1 MNRQNPEKQGLHA
14 TWAIWLA
21 IPLDGVAAILACDN
35 RRPSR
40 GVTRFQSPRY
50 FELLIALMPLF
61 ASTILL
67 SAFLLFLVQPIIAKQ
82 ILPWFGGSSAV
93 WTTCLVFF
101 QVVLLAGYTY
111 SHLTTRYLKST
122 HQAYLHIGLLALSL
136 LFLPIIPSE
145 ALKPLAGADAAIRI
159 VALLVATIG
168 LPYFL
173 LSATGPLLQKWVAPR
188 FPEKTVY
195 RLFALSNFGS
205 LVGLLAFPFAI
216 EPFSTAHAQSVAWS
230 VAYAIF
236 AIACAASAW
245 AAAQS
250 ADRSVPVT
258 TAVADETRGPRPG
271 IRDYA
276 LWLAFAALGS
286 VLLLATTSHITQNI
300 ATVPFLWVLPLSLYL
315 LTFVVAFEGRGG
327 RGWYQRSWFLFPTL
341 LLLVAMAAGLSA
353 NRGVLDVSLAV
364 PLYTVGMMMAAF
376 FCNGELALSKP
387 VPRYLTHFYLTI
399 SLGGALGGLLVGLVA
414 PRVFPTYF
422 ELPVA
427 LVLLA
432 SLAVFVA
439 RKTRWLVGPAVV
451 ATLAAG
457 WFGSEYIGFLRE
469 EAVYMHRNFYGTLR
483 VKEQGEG
490 DLQVRRLLHGV
501 ILHGEQL
508 TISPKRLEPGTYYA
522 RSSGVGRAI
531 EARQHNQDSVKLG
544 FVGLGVGTLSAY
556 GRGGD
561 LVRFY
566 ELDPDVL
573 ALAKT
578 QFSYLNASPSKIEYV
593 IGDARSSMERELA
606 SGQPQGYDVLAIDAF
621 SSDSIPVHLI
631 TREAVQLYFQH
642 LQPNGILAV
651 HISNRF
657 LDLKPVLANI
667 AQALGLTA
675 RLITDT
681 PADGSSGS
689 TTDWVLLARSATT
702 FDAEQLVEVAEPIE
716 PKPEFSLWTD
726 QFNNLFDILKSRPI
740 NELRRMIGL
749 D

>member
-1 MNRQNPEKQGLHA
+1 
-14 TWAIWLA
+14 
-21 IPLDGVAAILACDN
+21 
-35 RRPSR
+35 
-40 GVTRFQSPRY
+40 
-50 FELLIALMPLF
+50 MPLF

-82 ILPWFGGSSAV
+82 ILPWFGGTSAV

-111 SHLTTRYLKST
+111 SHLITRYLAPKQ
-122 HQAYLHIGLLALSL
+122 QARLHIALLVISL
-136 LFLPIIPSE
+136 LFLPIVPSE
-145 ALKPLAGADAAIRI
+145 ALKPAAGADAALRI
-159 VALLVATIG
+159 VLLLAATIG

-173 LSATGPLLQKWVAPR
+173 LSSTGPLLQKWVAPR
-188 FPEKTVY
+188 LPEKSVY

-205 LVGLLAFPFAI
+205 LIGLLAFPFAI
-216 EPFSTAHAQSVAWS
+216 EPFSTSHVQSLVWSAAYAVFAVACALSAWKASQSMDASGTAHARTIEAE
-230 VAYAIF
+230 
-236 AIACAASAW
+236 
-245 AAAQS
+245 
-250 ADRSVPVT
+250 P
-258 TAVADETRGPRPG
+258 EGPPPRAT
-271 IRDYA
+271 DYA

-300 ATVPFLWVLPLSLYL
+300 ASVPFLWVLPLSLYL

-327 RGWYQRSWFLFPTL
+327 RGWYQRNWYLFPTL

-353 NRGVLDVSLAV
+353 NRGVLDISLAV
-364 PLYTVGMMMAAF
+364 PLYTLGMLMAAF

-387 VPRYLTHFYLTI
+387 VPRYLTQFYLTI

-451 ATLAAG
+451 ATLATG
-457 WFGSEYIGFLRE
+457 WFGSEYIGFLRD
-469 EAVYMHRNFYGTLR
+469 EAVFMQRNFYGTLR

-490 DLQVRRLLHGV
+490 DQQVRRLLHGV
-501 ILHGEQL
+501 ILHGEQQ
-508 TISPKRLEPGTYYA
+508 TINAKRLEPGTYYA
-522 RSSGVGRAI
+522 RTSGIGRAI
-531 EARQHNQDSVKLG
+531 EAKQDAGAVRLG

-556 GRGGD
+556 GRAGD
-561 LVRFY
+561 VVRFY

-573 ALAKT
+573 ALAKS
-578 QFSYLNASPSKIEYV
+578 QFSYLSSSPAAIEYV
-593 IGDARSSMERELA
+593 IGDARLSMERELA
-606 SGQPQGYDVLAIDAF
+606 AGSPQGYDVLAIDAF

-631 TREAVQLYFQH
+631 TAEATSLFFKH
-642 LQPNGILAV
+642 LKPDGILAF

-667 AQALGLTA
+667 SQAAGLKA
-675 RLITDT
+675 KLITDS
-681 PADGSSGS
+681 PGDDSSAS
-689 TTDWVLLARSATT
+689 ITDWVLITRTPAAFANQR
-702 FDAEQLVEVAEPIE
+702 LVEVVEPIE
-716 PKPEFSLWTD
+716 PNPHFSLWTD
-726 QFNNLFDILKSRPI
+726 QFNNLIDVLKSNPI
-740 NELRRMIGL
+740 NELRRLIGL
-749 D
+749 S

>member
-1 MNRQNPEKQGLHA
+1 MAHA
-14 TWAIWLA
+14 TIA
-21 IPLDGVAAILACDN
+21 PFCTCPFTPTV
-35 RRPSR
+35 RPSSAPVILR
-40 GVTRFQSPRY
+40 
-50 FELLIALMPLF
+50 MPLF

-82 ILPWFGGSSAV
+82 ILPWFGGTSAV

-111 SHLTTRYLKST
+111 SHLITRYLAPKR
-122 HQAYLHIGLLALSL
+122 QAQLHIALLALSL
-136 LFLPIIPSE
+136 VFLPIIPSE
-145 ALKPLAGADAAIRI
+145 ALKPAAGADAAVRI
-159 VALLVATIG
+159 VVLLMTTIG

-173 LSATGPLLQKWVAPR
+173 LSSTGPLLQKWVAPR
-188 FPEKTVY
+188 FPEKSVY

-205 LVGLLAFPFAI
+205 LIGLLAFPFAI
-216 EPFSTAHAQSVAWS
+216 EPFSTARTQSIAWS
-230 VAYAIF
+230 VAYALF
-236 AIACAASAW
+236 AIACALSAW
-245 AAAQS
+245 KAQTSVSSEAATVRA
-250 ADRSVPVT
+250 T
-258 TAVADETRGPRPG
+258 ADEPIGAPPRVV
-271 IRDYA
+271 DYA
-276 LWLAFAALGS
+276 LWVAFAALGS
-286 VLLLATTSHITQNI
+286 ILLLATTSHVTQNI
-300 ATVPFLWVLPLSLYL
+300 ASVPFLWVLPLSLYL

-364 PLYTVGMMMAAF
+364 PLYALGMMMAAF

-387 VPRYLTHFYLTI
+387 VPRYLTQFYLTI

-439 RKTRWLVGPAVV
+439 RRTRWLVGPAVV
-451 ATLAAG
+451 AALATA

-490 DLQVRRLLHGV
+490 DQQVRRLLHGV
-501 ILHGEQL
+501 ILHGEQQ
-508 TISPKRLEPGTYYA
+508 TINANRLEPGTYYA
-522 RSSGVGRAI
+522 RTSGVGRAI
-531 EARQHNQDSVKLG
+531 ESTQQAGPVRLG

-556 GRGGD
+556 GRAGD
-561 LVRFY
+561 VVRFY

-573 ALAKT
+573 ALAKN
-578 QFSYLNASPSKIEYV
+578 QFSYLSSSPSTIEYV

-606 SGQPQGYDVLAIDAF
+606 AGARQEYDVLAIDAF

-631 TREAVQLYFQH
+631 TREAIQLYFEH
-642 LQPNGILAV
+642 LKPNGILAV

-667 AQALGLTA
+667 AQAAGLTA
-675 RLITDT
+675 RLVTDS
-681 PADGSSGS
+681 PADNSSAS
-689 TTDWVLLARSATT
+689 ITDWVLIARSPAV
-702 FDAEQLVEVAEPIE
+702 FDGERLAEVVEPIE
-716 PKPEFSLWTD
+716 PNPNFSLWTD
-726 QFNNLFDILKSRPI
+726 QFNNLIDVLKSNPI
-740 NELRRMIGL
+740 NELRRLMKFS
-749 D
+749 